1 MEDIDNTNFG
11 LLITNIIVILWLS
24 IHIIIPNDYLNMVT
38 KREVTEANTETADN
52 HTPTELLELMR
63 LCPVFALL
71 GSTYTI
77 SFCCK

>member
-1 MEDIDNTNFG
+1 
-11 LLITNIIVILWLS
+11 
-24 IHIIIPNDYLNMVT
+24 MVT

-71 GSTYTI
+71 GSTSQYHFAANNSKETEKYQKNEDRDTRYGVYHP
-77 SFCCK
+77 FHE